1 MRDPLEVLRACRKAI
16 RSLLLRARRRALRA
30 TSARV
35 PGTLHLAAPTAL
47 ALAAFAGAARAD
59 MVLSDVIVDLQAPSE
74 MRHDVD
80 VRNDGEQTLYVEV
93 EVQRV
98 PDPAKDSA
106 ARVPETDPRTAGL
119 LASPRRL
126 AIPPGERKRVRIVAR
141 AVPTSDDLVYRVA
154 FVPKENEAKTTEAM
168 AFKVLIGYEV
178 LVLVRPADARPEL
191 VVDRKGR
198 KLHVENRGHSSLL
211 VRQLEQ
217 CDPEDAKRC
226 EELPGNRLYAGEV
239 WDVELP
245 HDWPVR
251 MHRTYRL
258 ENSVTVH

>member
-1 MRDPLEVLRACRKAI
+1 MHDRLEVLRRRGVALCRGG
-16 RSLLLRARRRALRA
+16 LRPGRTLRRAA
-30 TSARV
+30 S
-35 PGTLHLAAPTAL
+35 PAL
-47 ALAAFAGAARAD
+47 AILALAGAARAD
-59 MVLSDVIVDLQAPSE
+59 MVLSDVIVDLQAPSDL
-74 MRHDVD
+74 RHDVD
-80 VRNDGEQTLYVEV
+80 VRNDGEETLYVEID
-93 EVQRV
+93 VQRV
-98 PDPAKDSA
+98 PDPANDSA
-106 ARVPETDPRTAGL
+106 ARIPETDPRTAGL

-141 AVPTSDDLVYRVA
+141 EMPTVDDLVYRVA
-154 FVPKENEAKTTEAM
+154 FVPKENEAKTNEAM

-191 VVDRKGR
+191 VVERKGR

-245 HDWPVR
+245 WDAPVR

-258 ENSVTVH
+258 ENSVTAH

>member
-1 MRDPLEVLRACRKAI
+1 MESRRHSLRSSSPRGQRRRRVVSSRGLGLAAI
-16 RSLLLRARRRALRA
+16 GLLL
-30 TSARV
+30 
-35 PGTLHLAAPTAL
+35 TAGGD
-47 ALAAFAGAARAD
+47 GAKAD

-80 VRNDGEQTLYVEV
+80 VRNDGEEDLYIEV
-93 EVQRV
+93 NVQRV
-98 PDPAKDSA
+98 PDPATDGA

-141 AVPTSDDLVYRVA
+141 KAPTEEDLVYRVA
-154 FVPKENEAKTTEAM
+154 FVPKENAATTNEAM

-178 LVLVRPADARPEL
+178 LVLVRPPGARPEL
-191 VVDRKGR
+191 VVERKGR
-198 KLHVENRGHSSLL
+198 RLHVENRGRSSLL
-211 VRQLEQ
+211 VRSLEQ
-217 CDPEDAKRC
+217 CDPADSDRC
-226 EELPGNRLYAGEV
+226 EDLPGNRLYAGET

-245 HDWPVR
+245 RDAPVR
-251 MHRTYRL
+251 MHRTYRM

>member
-1 MRDPLEVLRACRKAI
+1 MGMNDRLEVLR
-16 RSLLLRARRRALRA
+16 RRRGALR
-30 TSARV
+30 RG
-35 PGTLHLAAPTAL
+35 PLHLGRTLRLAASTVL
-47 ALAAFAGAARAD
+47 ALVALVGGARAD

-80 VRNDGEQTLYVEV
+80 VRNDGEETLYVEV
-93 EVQRV
+93 GVHRV
-98 PDPAKDSA
+98 PDPARDSA

-141 AVPTSDDLVYRVA
+141 EVPTVDDLVYRVA
-154 FVPKENEAKTTEAM
+154 FVPKENEAKTNEAM

-191 VVDRKGR
+191 VVERAGR

-217 CDPEDAKRC
+217 CDPDDAKRC

-245 HDWPVR
+245 WDAPVR

-258 ENSVTVH
+258 ENSVTAH